1 MTFYNFHLDN
11 RCCQF
16 CPHHNKMG
24 LLTILMYILAM
35 IFIVYFAFVTGYYTN
50 TYVRFHYEL
59 EMIPDGSRPYYFR
72 IDRAGQSNA
81 MKRKIRDAQLG
92 SDAST
97 ANENT
102 DHEA

>member
-1 MTFYNFHLDN
+1 V
-11 RCCQF
+11 
-16 CPHHNKMG
+16 NKHKFF
-24 LLTILMYILAM
+24 LNSS
-35 IFIVYFAFVTGYYTN
+35 YFQYTN

>member
-1 MTFYNFHLDN
+1 
-11 RCCQF
+11 
-16 CPHHNKMG
+16 MG

-35 IFIVYFAFVTGYYTN
+35 IFIVYFAFITGYYTN

-59 EMIPDGSRPYYFR
+59 EIIPDEGQPYYFR

-92 SDAST
+92 SEAGT